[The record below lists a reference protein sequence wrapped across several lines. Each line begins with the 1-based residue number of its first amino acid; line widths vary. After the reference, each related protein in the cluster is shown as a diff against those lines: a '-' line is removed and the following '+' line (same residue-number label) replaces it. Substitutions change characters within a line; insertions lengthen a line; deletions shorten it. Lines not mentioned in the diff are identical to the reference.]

1 MLNNNWKSELYRLLL
16 WLCGALLI
24 GWLLNVVPWA
34 LALAAFAFAARS
46 IYHLHHLQQWLLHR
60 ALIEPPEAGGMWG
73 EVMDGLYR
81 MQQKDRRERVRLRA
95 LIGYLRESFT
105 SLPYGAVM
113 IDPEDNIEWTNK
125 AAETLLGLRFPED
138 TGQQLLNLVRGPEFV
153 AYFEAEDYNKPLEM
167 PSPLRGDIHLQVH
180 VTFFGKRSRLLFV
193 RDITQTYRLE
203 KMRRD
208 FVANVSHEL
217 RTPLTVINGY
227 LETFADAFSGE
238 KGGADKAGP
247 GNPRWARALDQM
259 LIQSRRMQTL
269 INDLLLL
276 SRLET
281 LPQPG
286 EHDTFAVRP
295 VLEMI
300 REEALATVGG
310 KREITIE
317 CDDDLALVGQCEELH
332 SAFAN
337 IIFNATRYTENGG
350 KIAIRWFADRDSARL
365 EVKDDGV
372 GIGAEH
378 IPRLTERFYRVDK
391 SRAMDTGGTGLGL
404 AIVKHVLLRHQA
416 RLHITSKPLEGS
428 CFTCIFPLSRTVR
441 ESLIEPLT
449 AHR

>member
-1 MLNNNWKSELYRLLL
+1 MLTNSWKSEFYRLLM
-16 WLCGALLI
+16 WLGGALLI
-24 GWLLNVVPWA
+24 GWLLNLVPWA
-34 LALAAFAFAARS
+34 LAVVACAFAVRS
-46 IYHLHHLQQWLLHR
+46 IYHLHQLQQWLSHR
-60 ALIEPPEAGGMWG
+60 PGIEPPEAGGLWG

-138 TGQQLLNLVRGPEFV
+138 TGQQILNLVRGPEFV
-153 AYFEAEDYNKPLEM
+153 TYFENEDYSRPLEM
-167 PSPLRGDIHLQVH
+167 PSPLRGDVHLQVH

-203 KMRRD
+203 QMRKD

-227 LETFADAFSGE
+227 LETFADAFS
-238 KGGADKAGP
+238 ADKSGAN
-247 GNPRWARALDQM
+247 NPRWGRALDQM

-281 LPQPG
+281 LP
-286 EHDTFAVRP
+286 EASAHDAFAVRP
-295 VLEMI
+295 LLDMI
-300 REEALATVGG
+300 REEALASVAG
-310 KREITIE
+310 KREISIE
-317 CDDDLALVGQCEELH
+317 CDDGLALVGQRDELH

-337 IIFNATRYTENGG
+337 IVFNATRYTESGG
-350 KIAIRWFADRDSARL
+350 KIAIRWYADRDNAYL
-365 EVKDDGV
+365 EVKDNGV
-372 GIGAEH
+372 GIEAEH

-391 SRAMDTGGTGLGL
+391 SRSMDTGGTGLGL
-404 AIVKHVLLRHQA
+404 AIVKHVLIRHQA
-416 RLHITSKPLEGS
+416 RLHITSKPGEGS
-428 CFTCIFPLSRTVR
+428 CFACVFPLTRTLR
-441 ESLIEPLT
+441 EPLL
-449 AHR
+449 ARR